1 VDLTQR
7 LQEISSTHYTVA
19 GVGIALVLF
28 LLLKIGMGLLKKAI
42 LFVGFLVVGAIVLLS
57 LQ

>member
-1 VDLTQR
+1 MDLTQR